1 MKKTV
6 DLYDFRREF
15 EYAGR
20 ENQFRYEA
28 LGIIF
33 DWIEELDADTG
44 EDTEL
49 DVIGIC
55 CSFDEAEAG
64 DIFNTYSIECDD
76 DEPSDEDV
84 IEAVRDYLHH
94 NTSVCGEYEDGDKTF
109 FVYAQF

>member
-1 MKKTV
+1 MKKTI

-20 ENQFRYEA
+20 ENQFSYEA

-33 DWIEELDADTG
+33 DWIEQLDADTG

-55 CSFDEAEAG
+55 CSFDEASSDEIAQ
-64 DIFNTYSIECDD
+64 TYSIEFDEDD
-76 DEPSDEDV
+76 DEDDKV
-84 IEAVRDYLHH
+84 DQVRDYLYE
-94 NTSVCGEYEDGDKTF
+94 NTSVCGEYEDEGKTY
-109 FVYAQF
+109 FVFIQF